1 MCIVLLYIMIYI
13 LHLVVIS
20 YLKVRS
26 YRYTSFQRNPCKPKV
41 SETKM
46 YGKLSLFVNSE
57 TKRSL
62 RACTGQIPISYWQ
75 VIRQSLTIQCL
86 IPLRV
91 YYFPYCLMGGGVSS
105 KHFGFCSHWP
115 ATKASNVI
123 KIKTSVF

>member
-26 YRYTSFQRNPCKPKV
+26 YMSFQRNPCKPNV

-62 RACTGQIPISYWQ
+62 RACTGQIPSSYWQ
-75 VIRQSLTIQCL
+75 VKRQSLTIQCL
-86 IPLRV
+86 IHFRV
-91 YYFPYCLMGGGVSS
+91 NYFPYCLMGGGGVSS

>member
-1 MCIVLLYIMIYI
+1 MIYI

-26 YRYTSFQRNPCKPKV
+26 YMSFQRNPCKPKV

-62 RACTGQIPISYWQ
+62 RACTGQIPSSY
-75 VIRQSLTIQCL
+75 
-86 IPLRV
+86 
-91 YYFPYCLMGGGVSS
+91 
-105 KHFGFCSHWP
+105 
-115 ATKASNVI
+115 
-123 KIKTSVF
+123 